1 MLCTDLDIAKQDYG
15 LFSGLTGPF
24 PTQVPAKGNNGQVS
38 GTTFLAS
45 GQTFTSVGIDAGHV
59 IYISDGVGNIDG
71 VFEIVSVDSA
81 TQLTISIVRADP
93 ATAPI
98 PVGTG
103 SSLYFRVKTF
113 APQIIRAEFELS
125 QLLQL
130 KPGYPDGQYGLDD
143 LEDQSVL
150 QTAALYWTL
159 SLIYAAMYGVE
170 SYGESPFSYWET
182 LDEKRKIYREMAE
195 SAIQRC
201 RLSFTT
207 T

>member
-24 PTQVPAKGNNGQVS
+24 PTQVLTKGNNGQVS
-38 GTTFLAS
+38 GTTFLAT
-45 GQTFTSVGIDAGHV
+45 GQTFTSVGIAAGHM
-59 IYISDGVGNIDG
+59 IYLSDGVGNIDG

-93 ATAPI
+93 ATNPI

-103 SSLYFRVKTF
+103 SSLYFRIKTF
-113 APQIIRAEFELS
+113 APQIKRAEFELS

-130 KPGYPDGQYGLDD
+130 KPGCPDGQYGLDD
-143 LEDQSVL
+143 LEDQNVL
-150 QTAALYWTL
+150 RDAALYWTL
-159 SLIYAAMYGVE
+159 SLICAAMYGVE
-170 SYGESPFSYWET
+170 SYGDSPYSYWET
-182 LDEKRKIYREMAE
+182 LNEKRELYREMAE

-201 RLSFTT
+201 KLIITT